1 MGLSKHTIGEF
12 VIPYSQKCGIPTLSP
27 EEVSGIN
34 IDKEFFEPAKQ
45 VGNDTSNYK
54 VVPPGYFACNL
65 MHVGRDEVLP
75 LALNRSEHNKYVSPA
90 YMVFSIKDEDVILK
104 DYFCILVKSSEKDRY
119 FWFHT
124 DSSVRQGLSW
134 DDFCNIEITL
144 PDKDIQQ
151 KYVAVYLSL
160 LNNYDLYRSRVEDL
174 QLVCDGYIEKLQKTL
189 TPKVLQEYIE
199 SIDERNTLLSLPL
212 DSVKGVS
219 TEKVFIDTKA
229 NMNGVSLDSYKI
241 VRENVFAYVPD
252 TSRRGD
258 KIALALNTEKHPILV
273 SSIYTTFKC
282 KDAGGLLPEYL
293 IMFLSRTEFDRYARY
308 HSWGSARE
316 VFSMDDMNGV
326 RIPIPDISIQQDI
339 VNIHK
344 CLLERKRIA
353 ESLKALISNI
363 CPILVQGSL
372 QINN

>member
-1 MGLSKHTIGEF
+1 MGLNKHTIGEF
-12 VIPYSQKCGIPTLSP
+12 VIPYNQKCGIPALSP

-45 VGNDTSNYK
+45 VGKDTSNYK

-75 LALNRSEHNKYVSPA
+75 IALNRSEHNKYVSPA
-90 YMVFSIKDEDVILK
+90 YTVFSIKDEEVILK
-104 DYFCILVKSSEKDRY
+104 DYFCILVKSSEKDRF

-144 PDKDIQQ
+144 PDIVTQQ
-151 KYVAVYLSL
+151 QYVAVYLSL
-160 LNNYDLYRSRVEDL
+160 LNNFDLYRSRVDDL
-174 QLVCDGYIEKLQKTL
+174 QLICDGYIEELNKTIN
-189 TPKVLQEYIE
+189 PQVLKEYITPCCE
-199 SIDERNTLLSLPL
+199 TNIDNHFTLNDLRGISIQ
-212 DSVKGVS
+212 K
-219 TEKVFIDTKA
+219 KFIDSKA
-229 NMNGVSLDSYKI
+229 DMLGVSLTPYLLVKPQS
-241 VRENVFAYVPD
+241 FAFVPV
-252 TSRRGD
+252 TSRNGD
-258 KIALALNTEKHPILV
+258 KITLAFNDSNSTYIV
-273 SSIYTTFKC
+273 SSSYEVFTV
-282 KDAGGLLPEYL
+282 KDPSKLLPDYL
-293 IMFLSRTEFDRYARY
+293 FIIFNRPEFDRYARY
-308 HSWGSARE
+308 YSWGSARE

-326 RIPIPDISIQQDI
+326 SIPIPDISIQQDI

-353 ESLKALISNI
+353 ESLKSLISKI
-363 CPILVQGSL
+363 CPILIQGSL